1 MCIYCDAYE
10 KEHRDE
16 DGQTSVERNHS
27 DRNATTQPS
36 KGVLTQLRSSVADL
50 F

>member
-10 KEHRDE
+10 EEHRSE
-16 DGQTSVERNHS
+16 DGQTSVERDHS
-27 DRNATTQPS
+27 DRNVTTQQS
-36 KGVLTQLRSSVADL
+36 KGVLSQLRAAVADL

>member
-10 KEHRDE
+10 EEHRDE
-16 DGQTSVERNHS
+16 DSQTSVERDHS
-27 DRNATTQPS
+27 DRNTTAQPS
-36 KGVLTQLRSSVADL
+36 KGVLTLLRSSVADL